1 MTRKTEMPQTEVAPS
16 QDPGTLIES
25 VVTKGDLAKLSPQER
40 TQYYVEVCRSVGL
53 NPFTRPF
60 EYIILN
66 GKLILY
72 ARRDAADQLRKIN
85 GISIEVVSRKLEDE
99 LVVVHVRASD
109 KTGRTD
115 EDFGAVTIAHLTGEA
130 RANAILKAIT
140 KAKRRVTL
148 SISGL
153 GFIDETEVDDMP
165 VTNRVPTPISA
176 AAELDAF
183 AAAPEPTPQPQED
196 VFGLPPIGRS
206 QLFTQSSYRIEPE
219 KLLDGTAGW
228 NQWAKDMLYV
238 IAQVATDAELDKLSI
253 DNKDLLAMLR
263 RSEHEDGYR
272 KILDAAATR
281 RAELKQDAGKAA

>member
-1 MTRKTEMPQTEVAPS
+1 MPQTEVAPS
-16 QDPGTLIES
+16 QDAGALIES
-25 VVTKGDLAKLSPQER
+25 VVTKGDLAKLSSQER
-40 TQYYVEVCRSVGL
+40 TQYYVEVCKSVGL

-60 EYIILN
+60 EYLTLN
-66 GKLILY
+66 GKMILY

-85 GISIEVVSRKLEDE
+85 NVSVEVVSRSVEDD

-109 KTGRTD
+109 KTGRAD
-115 EDFGAVTIAHLTGEA
+115 EDFGAVSIAGLRGEA
-130 RANAILKAIT
+130 KANAILKAIT

-153 GFIDETEVDDMP
+153 GFLDETEVDEMP
-165 VTNRVPTPISA
+165 VTHKAPTPISA

-183 AAAPEPTPQPQED
+183 AVEQHLDEPPED
-196 VFGLPPIGRS
+196 VFGLAPLVPPIGRS

-253 DNKDLLAMLR
+253 DNKDLLSMLR

>member
-1 MTRKTEMPQTEVAPS
+1 MPQTEVAPS
-16 QDPGTLIES
+16 QDAGALIES

-60 EYIILN
+60 EYILLN

-85 GISIEVVSRKLEDE
+85 GVSIEVVSRKIEDE

-115 EDFGAVTIAHLTGEA
+115 EDFGAVSIAHLTGEA

-183 AAAPEPTPQPQED
+183 AQASPLPEPVED
-196 VFGLPPIGRS
+196 VFGLPPIAPPIGRS
-206 QLFTQSSYRIEPE
+206 SVFAQPSYRIEPD
-219 KLLDGTAGW
+219 KLLDGTAAW
-228 NQWAKDMLYV
+228 NQWSNDMLYL
-238 IAQVATDAELDKLSI
+238 INQASADELDKLSI
-253 DNKDLLAMLR
+253 DNKQLLAMVR
-263 RSEHEDGYR
+263 RSDEFGGNYTRIIDG
-272 KILDAAATR
+272 AAAR
-281 RAELKQDAGKAA
+281 RAELAAEAP

>member
-1 MTRKTEMPQTEVAPS
+1 MPQTEVAPS
-16 QDPGTLIES
+16 QDAGALIES
-25 VVTKGDLAKLSPQER
+25 VVTKGDLAKLSSQER
-40 TQYYVEVCRSVGL
+40 TQYYVEVCKSVGL

-60 EYIILN
+60 EYLTLN
-66 GKLILY
+66 GKMILY

-85 GISIEVVSRKLEDE
+85 NVSVEVVSRSVEED

-109 KTGRTD
+109 KTGRAD
-115 EDFGAVTIAHLTGEA
+115 EDFGAVSIAGLRGEA
-130 RANAILKAIT
+130 KANAILKAIT

-153 GFIDETEVDDMP
+153 GFLDETEVDEMP

-176 AAELDAF
+176 ATELDAF
-183 AAAPEPTPQPQED
+183 AAAPEPTPQLQED
-196 VFGLPPIGRS
+196 VFGLPPLIGRS

-253 DNKDLLAMLR
+253 DNKDLLSMLR

>member
-1 MTRKTEMPQTEVAPS
+1 MPQTEIAPS

-40 TQYYVEVCRSVGL
+40 TRYYVEVCRSVGL

-85 GISIEVVSRKLEDE
+85 GVSIEVVSRKIEDE

-196 VFGLPPIGRS
+196 AFGLPPPIGRS
-206 QLFTQSSYRIEPE
+206 QLFNQSSYRIDPE
-219 KLLDGTAGW
+219 KLLDGTAAW

-238 IAQVATDAELDKLSI
+238 IAQAATDAELDKLSI

-272 KILDAAATR
+272 KIIDAAATR
-281 RAELKQDAGKAA
+281 RAELKQDAAGKAA

>member
-1 MTRKTEMPQTEVAPS
+1 MPQTEVAPS

-85 GISIEVVSRKLEDE
+85 GVSIEVVSRKIEDE

-115 EDFGAVTIAHLTGEA
+115 EDFGAVSIARLTGEA

-165 VTNRVPTPISA
+165 VTNRVTTPISA

-183 AAAPEPTPQPQED
+183 AAAPEPTPQLQED
-196 VFGLPPIGRS
+196 AFGLPPIGRT